1 MGKDPKKKPALHE
14 HALRFVLALA
24 EKVWAGHARQPTG
37 CVRLYTRSWYVPGAH
52 AAQVPRV
59 FGLGGGAGTAYP
71 REQKQ
76 SACSPDAASD
86 TSNAPHGAHA
96 CWFAPTL

>member
-52 AAQVPRV
+52 AAQVPRETGPLSAPV
-59 FGLGGGAGTAYP
+59 ALAVDRRTSTTPPRTPGGSTLFC
-71 REQKQ
+71 E
-76 SACSPDAASD
+76 
-86 TSNAPHGAHA
+86 
-96 CWFAPTL
+96 FALKT